1 MHKKKAVDVVL
12 LPEEKI
18 TQKAIEVNAQ
28 LIQKCGS
35 RVVFNKKD
43 CLPHISLAMGCI
55 DDGDLADINSTLKD
69 ITRDVQIGSMEIVG
83 IEAQTNAFGE
93 TILLFKIGRSNEL
106 QSLHEQVME
115 SMLGFFKH
123 KVSDDMLFD
132 HQVELSTLIWIK
144 DYREKSSFSHFFPHI
159 TLGYGEIEISTPRL
173 TFNAESLAVC
183 HLGNHCT
190 CKDILTSVPL

>member
-18 TQKAIEVNAQ
+18 TQKAIEMNAQ

-35 RVVFNKKD
+35 RLVLNKKD

-83 IEAQTNAFGE
+83 IEAQINAFGE
-93 TILLFKIGRSNEL
+93 TMLLFKISRSNEL
-106 QSLHEQVME
+106 QLLHEQVME

-132 HQVELSTLIWIK
+132 HTVELSTLIWIR
-144 DYREKSSFSHFFPHI
+144 DYRERSSFYHFYPHI
-159 TLGYGEIEISTPRL
+159 TLGYGAIETAFPRL
-173 TFNAESLAVC
+173 KFKPEYLAVC

-190 CKDILTSVPL
+190 CREVLLSIPL